1 MNKSFDEILQECIR
15 QLEVSGDIEAVLSK
29 YPELADELR
38 PHLQV
43 WASLSAVEKADATP
57 ERTMRGRQRLV
68 AAVANTQR
76 SEGGARA
83 MRRLSTSGGFALGLV
98 GAVAVVAAIG
108 LGITF
113 LTGNLHVDFG
123 SETEAQTIPTNE
135 CLDEV
140 LGGYADPTDEF
151 TIEDLF
157 ALRDAYLAG
166 DLTIDDIMALIE
178 ELRECFILVE
188 PPSPP

>member
-1 MNKSFDEILQECIR
+1 MKKSFDEILQECIR

-38 PHLQV
+38 PHLRV
-43 WASLSAVEKADATP
+43 WSSLSAVEKADATP
-57 ERTMRGRQRLV
+57 EATMRGRQRLV
-68 AAVANTQR
+68 AAVTNTQR
-76 SEGGARA
+76 SEGGARV
-83 MRRLSTSGGFALGLV
+83 MRRLSTSGGFTLGLV

-113 LTGNLHVDFG
+113 LSGNLHVDFG
-123 SETEAQTIPTNE
+123 SETQAQTLPSHE

-140 LGGYADPTDEF
+140 LGGFAEPTDEF

-157 ALRDAYLAG
+157 ALRDAYLA
-166 DLTIDDIMALIE
+166 DDITIDDIMALIQD
-178 ELRECFILVE
+178 LRGCFGVG
-188 PPSPP
+188 PPSP